1 MLTRM
6 FAYFTLAAY
15 LFVGAVAV
23 RLVMPEMSTVS
34 ISGQYL
40 ALFSDTSFKSQDVME
55 VSAPEMHFAEI
66 KFPVERPVH
75 KVAVIAPKPVI
86 KKEVVKVVVQ
96 KPAELKIEKVTK
108 NELPFY
114 EPVKLHAIVM
124 NAPMESNL
132 VALYKEFKHEMVAK
146 AAAPVVDEV
155 KTTQAQASV
164 EPTFFEY
171 EEEAKVAAAPAPA
184 PTPAPKEEAAPEVV
198 EPTKT
203 EIVNNVDKAQNV
215 DNFAEEVSVD
225 DLVAFDYAKA
235 NADMKSQA
243 MPMVSTVTTQNK
255 EVPAQGSSA
264 PQAATVSKPKKKDV
278 PPAQQEEAKSAEKN
292 ALVAPVVHPSSLTIQ
307 YVGSDL
313 VTTQP
318 EVGFEVRFQDDMA
331 EAIQDHN
338 TGDIT
343 VDADLSDVRMNRS
356 VTLLKHG
363 FAPTNTDLIMEA
375 GQFSVSIPA
384 IEEQTFNKLLAPYG
398 SRGPIGAVLVEL
410 DDSAEGATL
419 DVPYSQVITLDGD
432 LKETKESDFRYQ
444 LFVGVQAGNAL
455 LSYKDSR
462 DNVTSKIIHVHEHEL
477 TFESNFY
484 EDVVNEDIKLFEED
498 LLGKE
503 KTPLII
509 SSEQVKQFA
518 SDKTAKKINNHTYRM
533 DFDRILSGSRRYL
546 ELTHQDEPVFVGVK
560 ENNNVEVPSENFMR
574 YMLSRFEGSKL
585 GNRCLVQVNL
595 SKKAVKYEV
604 AAESVGMSL
613 STSTQILD
621 ADGRFYDS
629 LSEKSRKIIVVGENQ
644 GAPELSQDGKINLK
658 VTYEDG
664 SVQYLGSYCSPNT
677 YLVEQL

>member
-6 FAYFTLAAY
+6 FAYFTLVAY

-34 ISGQYL
+34 ISAQYL
-40 ALFSDTSFKSQDVME
+40 ALFSDTSFKSQEAME

-66 KFPVERPVH
+66 KFPVERPVR
-75 KVAVIAPKPVI
+75 KVAVVAPKPVI

-96 KPAELKIEKVTK
+96 KMAELKIEKVTQ

-124 NAPMESNL
+124 NVPLESNL

-146 AAAPVVDEV
+146 VAAPVVDEV
-155 KTTQAQASV
+155 KTTQAQASA

-171 EEEAKVAAAPAPA
+171 EEETKVAAAVPA
-184 PTPAPKEEAAPEVV
+184 PTPAPKEEAPEVI
-198 EPTKT
+198 ESTKT
-203 EIVNNVDKAQNV
+203 EIVNNVDNAQNV

-235 NADMKSQA
+235 SADMKSQA
-243 MPMVSTVTTQNK
+243 MPMVSTVTTQSK

-264 PQAATVSKPKKKDV
+264 PQAATVSKPKKKDA
-278 PPAQQEEAKSAEKN
+278 PAAQQEETDKSAEKN
-292 ALVAPVVHPSSLTIQ
+292 ALIAPTVHSSSLTIQ
-307 YVGSDL
+307 YVGTNL

-318 EVGFEVRFQDDMA
+318 ETGFEIRFQDDMS

-343 VDADLSDVRMNRS
+343 VDADLSEVRMNRS

-363 FAPTNTDLIMEA
+363 FAPTNADLIMEA

-384 IEEQTFNKLLAPYG
+384 IEEQKFNKLLAPYG
-398 SRGPIGAVLVEL
+398 ARGPIGAVMVEL

-432 LKETKESDFRYQ
+432 LKETEESDFRYQ

-462 DNVTSKIIHVHEHEL
+462 NNVTSKIIHIHEHEL

-484 EDVVNEDIKLFEED
+484 EDIVDEDIKLFEED

-560 ENNNVEVPSENFMR
+560 GNNNVEVPSENFMR

-613 STSTQILD
+613 ATYTQILD